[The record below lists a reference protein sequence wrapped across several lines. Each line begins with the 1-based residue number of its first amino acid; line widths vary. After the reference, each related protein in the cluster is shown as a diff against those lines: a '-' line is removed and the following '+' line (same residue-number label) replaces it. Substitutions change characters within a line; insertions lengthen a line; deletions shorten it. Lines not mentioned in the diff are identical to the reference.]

1 MQSAKVLAEQRRH
14 PRARL
19 QLPARIR
26 WQSPLGM
33 RLEVAE
39 TIDVS
44 RDGVLLA
51 SGDESLAAISRA
63 WIVFPFDA
71 SAIGATEPET
81 PALVVRVEREPG
93 GDYRIALHLQPRRST
108 ARTPVKPERR
118 GFPRLPLC
126 LPIFVRAGEM
136 PWPEESMTRDFSRGG
151 LRFETSHV
159 FAPGENIRARI
170 PWGERAEAGEI
181 SGRVVRVE
189 PSECDV
195 AAAGHPKGASTGSIC
210 VAVEWTDSSSRAAAK
225 VHG

>member
-1 MQSAKVLAEQRRH
+1 MQSAKSLAEQRRH

-51 SGDESLAAISRA
+51 SREESLAAISRA

-81 PALVVRVEREPG
+81 PAHVVRVERDPG

-118 GFPRLPLC
+118 SYPRLPLC
-126 LPIFVRAGEM
+126 LPIYVRAGEM
-136 PWPEESMTRDFSRGG
+136 PWPEETMTRDFSRGG

-159 FAPGENIRARI
+159 FTAGENIRARI

-189 PSECDV
+189 PSESD
-195 AAAGHPKGASTGSIC
+195 AAAADYLGGACAGSLC
-210 VAVEWTDSSSRAAAK
+210 VAVEWTDTAPQAAAK